1 MGLIKPIEYLDGKN
15 TQTGY
20 NALIL
25 PAICELYLKARRE
38 KELDKLNITDK
49 GKRKARFHQ
58 WLSDEGRT
66 ILTRQI
72 GKVEGIME
80 MCDDIEHFKTI
91 ARRQKTITV
100 APYLFDEMNRIIDH

>member
-49 GKRKARFHQ
+49 GKRK
-58 WLSDEGRT
+58 
-66 ILTRQI
+66 
-72 GKVEGIME
+72 VEGIME